1 MAPVLTRFCR
11 PLLVAVTL
19 LSATPAFARP
29 GPDGFADLAARLLP
43 GVVNIASTQNIKSGS
58 DQAQDAPNSPPG
70 SPMEKLFRDFMDRRQ
85 GGPNGGPN
93 SGPNSAPHPG
103 GPVPQEGRKSQS
115 LGSGFIIDP
124 AGYIVTNNHVIDG
137 ADEINV
143 ILQDNTILK
152 ATLVGRDE
160 RVDIALLKVTTEKPL
175 PAVPFGDSDKE
186 RVGDWVIA
194 IGNPFGLGGTVTAGI
209 VSARGRDIRQGA
221 YDDFIQTDAPINQG
235 NSGGPLFNMDGE
247 VIGINTAIYSRSGGS
262 IGLGFSIPSNQAR
275 NVVDQLRNFGHA
287 RRGWLGVKIQQV
299 TPDIAES
306 VGLHDPTGAM
316 IASAD
321 EGGPAAKAAIQ
332 GGDIVLKFNGADIK
346 EMRNLPRL
354 VAETAIGKSVPV
366 VLWRDGHERT
376 VQVTVGEL
384 PDDVKPVLASATPDK
399 KVLTKPTE
407 LAGIGLK
414 IAPIT
419 DESRDKFQLPADQ
432 KGVLITDVAPNS
444 PAAEKGLKAGD
455 VIVEVQQEEVK
466 TPADVTDRVDRF
478 RKANRRSVLMLVQTG
493 DGLHWVP
500 LSLAAPKGQGG

>member
-1 MAPVLTRFCR
+1 MAPTRLIR
-11 PLLVAVTL
+11 TGLLALSVLVAAPVTH
-19 LSATPAFARP
+19 AFARP
-29 GPDGFADLAARLLP
+29 GPDGFADLAERLLP
-43 GVVNIASTQNIKSGS
+43 GVVNIASTQIIKGDSNQGPDVPS
-58 DQAQDAPNSPPG
+58 FPPG
-70 SPMEKLFRDFMDRRQ
+70 SPMEKFFHDFMERNRRPNGQ
-85 GGPNGGPN
+85 GGSQGGSP
-93 SGPNSAPHPG
+93 A
-103 GPVPQEGRKSQS
+103 PQESRKSQS

-124 AGYIVTNNHVIDG
+124 AGYIVTNNHVIEG
-137 ADEINV
+137 ADEIKV
-143 ILQDNTILK
+143 ILQDNTTLT

-160 RVDIALLKVTTEKPL
+160 KVDVALLKVTTDKPL
-175 PAVPFGDSDKE
+175 PAVAFGDSDKE
-186 RVGDWVIA
+186 RVGDWVMA

-221 YDDFIQTDAPINQG
+221 YDDFLQTDAPINQG

-275 NVVDQLRNFGHA
+275 AVVDQLRSFGHS
-287 RRGWLGVKIQQV
+287 RRGWLGVKIQEV

-316 IASAD
+316 IASTD
-321 EGGPAAKAAIQ
+321 DKGPAAAAKMQ
-332 GGDIVLKFNGADIK
+332 GGDIVLKFNNVDVK

-354 VAETAIGKSVPV
+354 VAETAIGKQVPV
-366 VLWRDGHERT
+366 VVWRDGKERT
-376 VQVTVGEL
+376 LQVTVGEL

-399 KVLTKPTE
+399 PILAKPVE

-444 PAAEKGLKAGD
+444 SASDKGLKPGD

-466 TPADVTDRVDRF
+466 TPADVTDRVEKS
-478 RKANRRSVLMLVQTG
+478 RKASRRSVLMLVQTG

-500 LSLAAPKGQGG
+500 LTLAAPKQGG